1 MWIVYHVI
9 PTLSLSQKGGKMKFF
24 QNKSFNDLQGKN
36 LKALVFGDESDGSKT
51 IYDFRVGRIGRAANV
66 RPSEVAL

>member
-1 MWIVYHVI
+1 MTY
-9 PTLSLSQKGGKMKFF
+9 KA
-24 QNKSFNDLQGKN
+24 KN